1 MRSQGNDTQL
11 DVLLTKFEEHGLAI
25 ERGIALFQT
34 IVSPIF
40 PNEKMKIVAFLTRL
54 FPSNVICEFFNVVTS
69 F

>member
-25 ERGIALFQT
+25 ERGIALLQT

-40 PNEKMKIVAFLTRL
+40 TNEKMKNRGF
-54 FPSNVICEFFNVVTS
+54 SNEAISLKCDL
-69 F
+69 